1 MDFFS
6 SHSAL
11 IGELAS
17 LGAPRLAV
25 RDLFEKLV
33 ATLKLP
39 QAARVLRAAART
51 RVGLQGYRSDMAFYP
66 SERKPNEATQYEVT
80 CVPRITLVGP
90 DSRTPPSPPDGR
102 AGVSVRA
109 VRQNCAVLFPGL
121 PGTPSN

>member
-1 MDFFS
+1 MKCFS

-11 IGELAS
+11 IGKLAA
-17 LGAPRLAV
+17 LEAPLLAV

-39 QAARVLRAAART
+39 QGARVLRAAART

-102 AGVSVRA
+102 AGVSVDRMD
-109 VRQNCAVLFPGL
+109 L
-121 PGTPSN
+121 

>member
-1 MDFFS
+1 MEMDFFS

-51 RVGLQGYRSDMAFYP
+51 RVGLQGYRSDMAFYL
-66 SERKPNEATQYEVT
+66 SAWKPYEATQYEAT
-80 CVPRITLVGP
+80 CVPRMVGP

-109 VRQNCAVLFPGL
+109 VRQNCAVSLGRRRDR
-121 PGTPSN
+121 